1 MPRIRI
7 STSMGIAFTIL
18 IAGVVVQSTDT
29 LELFGHNSF
38 VPLIIGLVIIV
49 VGVTFFLVRWRVRK
63 GKLPLV
69 QRNEHVSSADED
81 VVP

>member
-18 IAGVVVQSTDT
+18 IAGIVVQSTDT
-29 LELFGHNSF
+29 LELFGKNSF

-49 VGVTFFLVRWRVRK
+49 VGVTFFLARWRIRK
-63 GKLPLV
+63 SQLPAIR
-69 QRNEHVSSADED
+69 QNGRNSGAADND
-81 VVP
+81 GS